1 MKTWLII
8 LLLGLAVVLGN
19 LPGIIAESSAG
30 PLCEYRS
37 AAHIAEHGGFAADNA
52 WHIAHGDLPT
62 CDTDSNAARRGDDRN
77 DDRDKKSRFCR
88 KRWWC

>member
-1 MKTWLII
+1 MAAA
-8 LLLGLAVVLGN
+8 GLVSAGPAV
-19 LPGIIAESSAG
+19 AG

-37 AAHIAEHGGFAADNA
+37 QAHIAEHGGFNADNA

-62 CDTDSNAARRGDDRN
+62 CNTDSSARKGDDRR
-77 DDRDKKSRFCR
+77 DHDKKSRFCR